1 MEHWDAQLEQRVWR
15 RVRGEPEEGELLPEL
30 VGLSRQQAAELR
42 GVDRILYRQERQT
55 LMLLEQLLILAGGK
69 VPTPGKVLP
78 GNREQRLRRC
88 RERCGRMLQ
97 AMVALESHDRYG
109 ALFTE
114 LTRQQRAKCARLNVL
129 ADTQPGIRRY

>member
-15 RVRGEPEEGELLPEL
+15 RVRGESEDGELLPEL

-42 GVDRILYRQERQT
+42 GVDRMLYRQERQT
-55 LMLLEQLLILAGGK
+55 LMLLEQLLILSGGK
-69 VPTPGKVLP
+69 APTPGKLLP

-97 AMVALESHDRYG
+97 TMAALEGHDRYG
-109 ALFTE
+109 ALFTD

-129 ADTQPGIRRY
+129 ADTQPGRRRY